1 MSSLEKKTNRELD
14 DAHHFLKNVIDHK
27 DDYFQE
33 LAINVISRVI
43 IHFQSQEKIV
53 TLQQL
58 YKIFENDKSAFFLIE
73 ENNDIKYLFEDYEE
87 NRVQIKAIQCEI
99 MQIFLQLFNST
110 AINELPN
117 FLNK

>member
-1 MSSLEKKTNRELD
+1 MSSLEKETNRELD
-14 DAHHFLKNVIDHK
+14 AQQFLKNVINYK
-27 DDYFQE
+27 DDHFQE
-33 LAINVISRVI
+33 LAIKTMSRVI
-43 IHFQSQEKIV
+43 IHFQSQKKIV

-58 YKIFENDKSAFFLIE
+58 YKIFETDKSAFFLIE
-73 ENNDIKYLFEDYEE
+73 ENNDINYLFEDYEE

>member
-1 MSSLEKKTNRELD
+1 MSLLEKETNRELD
-14 DAHHFLKNVIDHK
+14 AQQYLKNVVDYK

-33 LAINVISRVI
+33 LAIKVISRVI
-43 IHFQSQEKIV
+43 IHFQSQEKMV

-58 YKIFENDKSAFFLIE
+58 YNIFENDKSAFFLIE
-73 ENNDIKYLFEDYEE
+73 ENNDVTYLFEDYEE

-99 MQIFLQLFNST
+99 MQIFLYLLSST
-110 AINELPN
+110 MIDEFPN